1 MAAETVRTEA
11 KRAIILDSLRNGHT
25 RKMACALAEMSR
37 ESLRQWLRDDV
48 DMFAAVKKA
57 EADSSVAILEMLK
70 VHATQTWQT
79 AAWLLER
86 RDPDWRSPET
96 KLREKQGPGHLQIG
110 VSVAPAQAKAIE
122 AEDAEWEPL
131 QLEEPKKTE

>member
-1 MAAETVRTEA
+1 
-11 KRAIILDSLRNGHT
+11 
-25 RKMACALAEMSR
+25 MACALAQMSR
-37 ESLRQWLRDDV
+37 EAFRQWLRDDL
-48 DMFAAVKKA
+48 DMLDAVKKA
-57 EADSSVAILEMLK
+57 EAESSAALLEMLK

-96 KLREKQGPGHLQIG
+96 KLREKQGPGGVQITT
-110 VSVAPAQAKAIE
+110 VTPAQVKAIA

-131 QLEEPKKTE
+131 QLEAAKPNKHEP